1 MKTRQVSGIQ
11 ALPQL
16 SFLCF
21 APATQTV
28 VDPKQDT
35 FLHKSCLLS
44 VLDYLRS
51 TGFKKNHKPLKVAE
65 DVTKYRSR
73 LE

>member
-51 TGFKKNHKPLKVAE
+51 SGFKKNKTLKVAE